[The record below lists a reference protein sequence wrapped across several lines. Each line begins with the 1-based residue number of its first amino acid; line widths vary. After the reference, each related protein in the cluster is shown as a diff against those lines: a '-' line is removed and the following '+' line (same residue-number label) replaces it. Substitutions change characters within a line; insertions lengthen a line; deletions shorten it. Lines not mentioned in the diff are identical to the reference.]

1 MYFLSHGES
10 RVNWYTINTHILY
23 ILHRSEVRLF
33 RRNKGIRERKE
44 EKQEMVMGKKINKT
58 HDIHPSK
65 CHNETHCL
73 M

>member
-1 MYFLSHGES
+1 MGNLEYI
-10 RVNWYTINTHILY
+10 WYTIYTHILY

-33 RRNKGIRERKE
+33 RSNKGIRERKE
-44 EKQEMVMGKKINKT
+44 EKQEMVTRKKINKA

-65 CHNETHCL
+65 CHNKTHCL